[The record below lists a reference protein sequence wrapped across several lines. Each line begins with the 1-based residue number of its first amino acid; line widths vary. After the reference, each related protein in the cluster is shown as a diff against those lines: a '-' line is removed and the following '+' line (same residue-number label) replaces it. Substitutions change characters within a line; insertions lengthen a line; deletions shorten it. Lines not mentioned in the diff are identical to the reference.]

1 MTGVDGSLRAGR
13 PATFVYVA
21 LNGFLLG
28 MWIVHIPGIE
38 HRAGIDHAVLG
49 RLLLLLGAGAVAG
62 MRIAGPLTDRAG
74 ARIVVPAGAALCSAA
89 PVDWKM
95 KVRSGRVLLR
105 FSARSRGVCRARG
118 TGPRC

>member
-1 MTGVDGSLRAGR
+1 VTGVDGSLRAGR
-13 PATFVYVA
+13 LATFVYFA

-74 ARIVVPAGAALCSAA
+74 ARIVVPAGAACAA
-89 PVDWKM
+89 RAPDHRPVDGS
-95 KVRSGRVLLR
+95 RPSDHACDAGT
-105 FSARSRGVCRARG
+105 SAIQRPG
-118 TGPRC
+118 